1 MLGKLKESGDIKT
14 TSFLGDIFGAISMFD
29 SFRYNAL
36 LGAGS
41 RPTITRND
49 DSEIMIFDDE
59 NTVLLA
65 LDTPSCLIFKT

>member
-1 MLGKLKESGDIKT
+1 MLGKLKESGPIKT
-14 TSFLGDIFGAISMFD
+14 TLLFGAIFGAISMFD

-49 DSEIMIFDDE
+49 DSKIMIFNDE
-59 NTVLLA
+59 N
-65 LDTPSCLIFKT
+65 